1 MERFEDHE
9 TSAVFQVIFSWIC
22 FNFENSC
29 IHSDWKSPALFWGH
43 NANVSLSGRISEIIH
58 CEQTR
63 LDNFYVFLWQA
74 VRKMW
79 AKIGIFDQPG
89 KATPFPPLGPQFLKS
104 IVCSL
109 GYFNRDFFT
118 SRSQIADYFWG
129 HPFCPIKYYI
139 YKEFLYILV
148 SIQPFMFHNHFNN
161 TMPIWVQY
169 STGVLMSHY
178 HKSAVSVSFLAR
190 FCSNVYSIWWMWRVE
205 GILPLLS
212 TTKMHLLFS
221 TGNCTLFHLLRSPFN
236 TS

>member
-1 MERFEDHE
+1 MKSE
-9 TSAVFQVIFSWIC
+9 TSFRGFFLKQHRKNSLKNIF
-22 FNFENSC
+22 F
-29 IHSDWKSPALFWGH
+29 P
-43 NANVSLSGRISEIIH
+43 SGS
-58 CEQTR
+58 
-63 LDNFYVFLWQA
+63 VFLDFSFWPQGHRSTQNA
-74 VRKMW
+74 HC
-79 AKIGIFDQPG
+79 A
-89 KATPFPPLGPQFLKS
+89 LGHPKQFLES

-109 GYFNRDFFT
+109 GYFNRDIFT
-118 SRSQIADYFWG
+118 SRSQIADYLWG
-129 HPFCPIKYYI
+129 QTFCPIKYYI

-178 HKSAVSVSFLAR
+178 HKLAVSVSFLAR

-221 TGNCTLFHLLRSPFN
+221 TGNCTLFHLLRSPFK